1 MNESVQIAPGVDMP
15 LLGLGTWKAR
25 GRGAYDAVRRALEL
39 GYRLIDTATVYGNEQ
54 QVGKA
59 VADSGIGREEIFVTT
74 KLPPRR
80 AGSERQTLEK
90 SLADLGLDRVD
101 LWLVH
106 WPPSGRARPETWAR
120 FLELRDAGLARAVG
134 VSNYGVAQ
142 IDELAR
148 ATSQMP
154 SVNQIEWSPAL
165 YDERIVEEHR
175 RRGVQV
181 EGYSPLRTV
190 DLRDERLAAIADAH
204 GVSPTQVVIRW
215 HLEHRIV
222 VIPKSTNPEHITSNA
237 DVFGFSLSPDEVA
250 ELDGLGSRR
259 RR

>member
-1 MNESVQIAPGVDMP
+1 LESVQIAPGVDMP

-25 GRGAYDAVRRALEL
+25 GRSAYDAVRRALEL

-54 QVGKA
+54 QVGRA
-59 VADSGIGREEIFVTT
+59 VTGSGIAREEIFVTT

-80 AGSERQTLEK
+80 AGRERQTLEE
-90 SLADLGLDRVD
+90 SLADLGLDQVD

-120 FLELRDAGLARAVG
+120 FVELRDEGLARAGG
-134 VSNYGVAQ
+134 VSNYSVAQ
-142 IDELAR
+142 IDELVR

-154 SVNQIEWSPAL
+154 SVNQIEWSLAL

-175 RRGVQV
+175 RRRVQI

-190 DLRDERLAAIADAH
+190 DLRNERLAAIADAH
-204 GVSPTQVVIRW
+204 GVTPAQVVIRW
-215 HLEHRIV
+215 HIEHRIV
-222 VIPKSTNPEHITSNA
+222 VIPKSTNPGHIASNA

-250 ELDGLGSRR
+250 KLDGLGSRR